1 MFIKDGIVYASS
13 KSKSI
18 CVESAKPL
26 SDGIIIVTF
35 NTGEKRLLDT
45 TELKGEAFEPLKNP
59 DVFASLVIDHG
70 VMTWN
75 NGDIDCA
82 PEYVYDH
89 SYENPE
95 KADAIA

>member
-13 KSKSI
+13 KPESI
-18 CVESAKPL
+18 RVESAKPL

-35 NTGEKRLLDT
+35 TSGEKRLFDT
-45 TELKGEAFEPLKNP
+45 TELRGEVFEPLSDP
-59 DVFASLVIDHG
+59 EIFSSLVVDHG
-70 VMTWN
+70 VLTWA

-89 SYENPE
+89 SYEYPE
-95 KADAIA
+95 KVDAIA